1 MRSSRAATTA
11 DAEGVIGQV
20 CAQTDGIRLVAWRSR
35 PGGPVRIGHLTLTN
49 GLYIAFAAQMAFD
62 RRAVSLAQNV
72 VQSTWPLVHDAVL
85 WRQLADFP
93 VNFMAKGRPVYVE
106 GRLQTRTWDAAD
118 GTKRRTVEVV
128 ADRFQA
134 LSSRRTAEAA

>member
-1 MRSSRAATTA
+1 
-11 DAEGVIGQV
+11 
-20 CAQTDGIRLVAWRSR
+20 
-35 PGGPVRIGHLTLTN
+35 
-49 GLYIAFAAQMAFD
+49 MAFD